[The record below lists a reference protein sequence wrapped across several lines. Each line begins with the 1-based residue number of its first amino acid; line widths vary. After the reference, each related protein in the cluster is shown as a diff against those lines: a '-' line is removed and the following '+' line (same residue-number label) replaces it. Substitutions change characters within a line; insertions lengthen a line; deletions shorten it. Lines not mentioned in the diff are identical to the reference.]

1 MKNSGTK
8 RCTGKCLLSRP
19 AWDDWCLKYG
29 WDAEEEMKKAFAITE
44 EEALRVSSLIHR
56 SSLAERVVGMPKD
69 GLREIFI
76 PASSATGCDCGVEEG
91 DGDGGK

>member
-1 MKNSGTK
+1 MA
-8 RCTGKCLLSRP
+8 R
-19 AWDDWCLKYG
+19 
-29 WDAEEEMKKAFAITE
+29 EAFSITE
-44 EEALRVSSLIHR
+44 EEALRVSSLIHT

-91 DGDGGK
+91 DGDGEK